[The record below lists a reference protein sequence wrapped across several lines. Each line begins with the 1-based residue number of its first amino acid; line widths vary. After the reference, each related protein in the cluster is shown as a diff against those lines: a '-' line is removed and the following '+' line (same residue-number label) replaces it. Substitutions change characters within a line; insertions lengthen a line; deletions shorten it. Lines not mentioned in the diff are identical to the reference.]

1 MFYVGAVLILGFGNI
16 ILLNNIF
23 EHLKQKNFNYLFYF
37 SLLSLAFINIFF
49 YRLQEHGTDRSSQI
63 FFYFFLSLLK
73 KNVKKRKFKKRI
85 N

>member
-23 EHLKQKNFNYLFYF
+23 DHLKGKNFNYIFYF

-63 FFYFFLSLLK
+63 LFFIFFK
-73 KNVKKRKFKKRI
+73 FIKFKNEKKK
-85 N
+85 